1 MRQTLPDKYS
11 DPEGYEAEQ
20 ARRMRADRLRR
31 EAYEHSWHR
40 ICDAERAKPIAQ
52 REYRC
57 FAEIAD
63 DLSCDPYTLA
73 IAPDFRERILRDL
86 FARTQSRQFAAGE
99 VFCLSGNPPAFR
111 PFQPTV
117 GKILVIDAEL
127 FFLSREGCRRYV
139 EARPELP
146 RAKGLL
152 YDLFAA
158 ETAARN
164 AFQPCP
170 AKPLPPKSPVPPMDQ
185 AWDRSSRTRNSK
197 EGDRRTDNPETPEA
211 PGATLRARPPLR
223 GKALKAGLDQWA
235 QNRWGP
241 DYQNLPGRDEL
252 LRVAREKPEFAGA
265 TDQHMRELRSKYAT
279 AKSKKGGAGHHRK
292 YRDIP
297 G

>member
-1 MRQTLPDKYS
+1 MRKTLPDKYS

-20 ARRMRADRLRR
+20 ARRMRAARLRR
-31 EAYEHSWHR
+31 EAHDRRWR
-40 ICDAERAKPIAQ
+40 RVFDAERAKPIAQ
-52 REYRC
+52 RECRC

-63 DLSCDPYTLA
+63 DLACDPYTLA
-73 IAPDFRERILRDL
+73 IAPDLPERILRDL
-86 FARTQSRQFAAGE
+86 FARTQSRQFVAGE
-99 VFCLSGNPPAFR
+99 VLTLSGNPPALR

-117 GKILVIDAEL
+117 GKILVPDAEL
-127 FFLSREGCRRYV
+127 FFLARGGCRRYI

-146 RAKGLL
+146 GAKSLSRDWL
-152 YDLFAA
+152 AA
-158 ETAARN
+158 ETVAQN

-170 AKPLPPKSPVPPMDQ
+170 AKPLPPKSPVPPTDQ
-185 AWDRSSRTRNSK
+185 AWDRSFQTHNSK
-197 EGDRRTDNPETPEA
+197 EGDQQTDNPETREA